1 MFCGFDYGTSNC
13 AIGIVDKQRNN
24 TKLLPLEGEYYF
36 LPSCVYALGREL
48 ICEQV
53 ALNISNKTSQ
63 QRYLQDRAAVLQQAA
78 KFRRDES
85 IGSDEQSIYY
95 GRAAFSEYFSL
106 PDEGYFV
113 KSAKSFLGVSGVRA
127 EFINFFEDIVT
138 LMMMQ
143 IKQSAE
149 QSSEVELT
157 STVIGRPVNFQGIN
171 AEKSNTQAL
180 NILTNSAKKA
190 GFKDVEF
197 LYEPIAAG
205 LDFEKQ
211 LSGNKKVLVVDIGGG
226 TSDCAMVCMG
236 PDHINKVDRYEDF
249 IGHSGE
255 RIGGNDFDIHLA
267 AHSLMPHLG
276 MKSTLKA
283 GLPMPTQIFWDA
295 VSTNDVG
302 AQATFYSLQT
312 SLQLKQLL
320 IDTSE
325 PELLKRLINIR
336 NKKQNQ
342 QIVRRSE
349 ESKIALSEQ
358 LTVDAS
364 LSFIEKELSAG
375 IHLDDMRD
383 AARRPLQ
390 KIVNLMREAVNQANV
405 QPDIIYITGGSAK
418 SPIVREA
425 VQHHFGDIEVVDG
438 DHFGS
443 VANGLTLWSQKL
455 FS

>member
-13 AIGIVDKQRNN
+13 AIGIVDQQFNK
-24 TKLLPLEGEYYF
+24 TKLLPLEGEHYF
-36 LPSCVYALGREL
+36 LPSSVYALGREL

-53 ALNISNKTSQ
+53 ALNISNKDSQ
-63 QRYLQDRAAVLQQAA
+63 QAYLQDRAAILQQAA

-85 IGSDEQSIYY
+85 ITNDEQSVFF

-106 PDEGYFV
+106 PEEGYFV

-127 EFINFFEDIVT
+127 EFISFFEDIVT

-143 IKQSAE
+143 IKQRAE
-149 QSSEVELT
+149 RSSGEQLT

-171 AEKSNTQAL
+171 TEKSNAQAL
-180 NILTNSAKKA
+180 SILTNSAKKA

-211 LSGNKKVLVVDIGGG
+211 LSDNKKVLVVDIGGG

-236 PDHINKVDRYEDF
+236 PDHIHKADRYPDF

-276 MKSTLKA
+276 MKSKLKS
-283 GLPMPTQIFWDA
+283 GLPMPTQTFWDA

-349 ESKIALSEQ
+349 ESKITLSEQ
-358 LTVDAS
+358 LTVNAS
-364 LSFIEKELSAG
+364 LSFIENGLSAG

-383 AARRPLQ
+383 AAQRPLQ
-390 KIVNLMREAVNQANV
+390 KIVNLMREAVDQANV

-425 VQHHFGDIEVVDG
+425 VQHHFGDVEVVDG

-455 FS
+455 FN

>member
-1 MFCGFDYGTSNC
+1 
-13 AIGIVDKQRNN
+13 
-24 TKLLPLEGEYYF
+24 
-36 LPSCVYALGREL
+36 
-48 ICEQV
+48 
-53 ALNISNKTSQ
+53 
-63 QRYLQDRAAVLQQAA
+63 
-78 KFRRDES
+78 
-85 IGSDEQSIYY
+85 
-95 GRAAFSEYFSL
+95 
-106 PDEGYFV
+106 
-113 KSAKSFLGVSGVRA
+113 
-127 EFINFFEDIVT
+127 
-138 LMMMQ
+138 
-143 IKQSAE
+143 
-149 QSSEVELT
+149 
-157 STVIGRPVNFQGIN
+157 
-171 AEKSNTQAL
+171 
-180 NILTNSAKKA
+180 
-190 GFKDVEF
+190 
-197 LYEPIAAG
+197 
-205 LDFEKQ
+205 
-211 LSGNKKVLVVDIGGG
+211 
-226 TSDCAMVCMG
+226 
-236 PDHINKVDRYEDF
+236 
-249 IGHSGE
+249 
-255 RIGGNDFDIHLA
+255 
-267 AHSLMPHLG
+267 
-276 MKSTLKA
+276 
-283 GLPMPTQIFWDA
+283 MPTQIFWDA

-358 LTVDAS
+358 ITVDAS
-364 LSFIEKELSAG
+364 LSFIEQELSAG
-375 IHLDDMRD
+375 IHLDDMRA